1 MRLLFLLVLSVG
13 AGVLCAQN
21 TPPTI
26 QVTALGG
33 SNVANGSTIPVS
45 ATFTLNSAG
54 IIIHVDDAQMDQVS
68 INASV
73 SNLSTAGNWSEA
85 NFNKLPTTAPYQHQV
100 QAVNGLFGPVGT
112 VYTVTLT
119 LSDGAATTNFGFA
132 IKVEH
137 SGTSNTG
144 DSSGS
149 GGCAAGTPAGPGGV
163 ALAGALL
170 IWRRRRRGSA

>member
-1 MRLLFLLVLSVG
+1 MRLLFLLAVG
-13 AGVLCAQN
+13 VFAGVLCAQN

-54 IIIHVDDAQMDQVS
+54 IILHVDDAQMDQVS
-68 INASV
+68 ISASV
-73 SNLSTAGNWSEA
+73 TNLATAGNWSEA
-85 NFNKLPTTAPYQHQV
+85 NFNRLPTTAPYQHQV

-112 VYTVTLT
+112 VYAVTLT
-119 LSDGAATTNFGFA
+119 LSDGMATTNFGFA

-137 SGTSNTG
+137 SGTGSGG

-149 GGCAAGTPAGPGGV
+149 GGCAAGAPAGPAGF
-163 ALAGALL
+163 ALAGAMLV
-170 IWRRRRRGSA
+170 WRRRRRVGA